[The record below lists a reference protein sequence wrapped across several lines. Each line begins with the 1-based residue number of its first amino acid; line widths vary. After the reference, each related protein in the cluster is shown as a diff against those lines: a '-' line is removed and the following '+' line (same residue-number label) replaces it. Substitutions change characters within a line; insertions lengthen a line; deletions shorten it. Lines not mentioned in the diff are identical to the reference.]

1 MKFLVK
7 IEEAI
12 DNLILNFIEKM
23 KHATPHFVY
32 DSINWA
38 KHSPELVKKIIKTY
52 QPKVRVFF
60 LKIVGYTQHYVT
72 LVKGQFVGVMIYLKS
87 DEFKNRNK
95 VEMVIAPLRKFKT
108 DPVKAF
114 GVLTLACFLASTTY
128 FIFLNTSKIISGTK
142 ALRAPASVEVIEDP
156 ILEFKKVK
164 YEVLGKEIY
173 LDIVVTANSLE
184 DRDKLIP
191 LEHEIEE
198 HLEGIHLAATQ
209 LPISKE
215 EMHLIEVEMLSK
227 IAGPRIKA
235 IEAKQVLEGRPKYFL
250 QTEKL
255 VSIKDLNLQ
264 LFLEDTK
271 RNRQI
276 WIDFT
281 ALASNRNVILFLKDH
296 DVEVRDYLNMHV
308 EPVIPQL
315 PIEEEGR
322 QIIKDKVKFELNKF
336 LKEAQI
342 EGKILEIYVDYLMAS

>member
-1 MKFLVK
+1 LKFLVK
-7 IEEAI
+7 IEETI
-12 DNLILNFIEKM
+12 DKLILNFIEKM
-23 KHATPHFVY
+23 KHATPHFVFETLE
-32 DSINWA
+32 WF
-38 KHSPELVKKIIKTY
+38 KHSPDLVKKQIKVY
-52 QPKVRVFF
+52 QPKVRIFF
-60 LKIVGYTQHYVT
+60 LKIIGYSQHYIT
-72 LVKGQFVGVMIYLKS
+72 IVKGQFVGVMIYLKS

-95 VEMVIAPLRKFKT
+95 VEMVVAPLRKFKT

-114 GVLTLACFLASTTY
+114 GILILTCFLGSTTY

-156 ILEFKKVK
+156 ILEFKKIK
-164 YEVLGKEIY
+164 YEVLDKEIY
-173 LDIVVTANSLE
+173 LDVTIMAKSLE

-191 LEHEIEE
+191 MEHEIEE
-198 HLEGIHLAATQ
+198 HLSGVHLAVTQ

-215 EMHLIEVEMLSK
+215 EMHLIEAEMLSK
-227 IAGPRIKA
+227 IAGPRIKSV
-235 IEAKQVLEGRPKYFL
+235 EAKQVLEGRPKYFL

-255 VSIKDLNLQ
+255 FAVKELNLQ

-281 ALASNRNVILFLKDH
+281 ALADNRNVILFLKDH

-322 QIIKDKVKFELNKF
+322 QIIKDKVRFELNNF

-342 EGKILEIYVDYLMAS
+342 EGKILEIYVDYLIAS